1 MRGNELETGTLT
13 VFPTLPP
20 LDPHRE
26 GTARAG
32 QSPHEQAVLVDGSE
46 RLVVHPH
53 RGPEMAAPLPA
64 RQHLLGDSV
73 DIGSDL
79 LLGSPNDTTG
89 RLLLLLDR
97 RELGDVIC

>member
-1 MRGNELETGTLT
+1 
-13 VFPTLPP
+13 
-20 LDPHRE
+20 
-26 GTARAG
+26 
-32 QSPHEQAVLVDGSE
+32 
-46 RLVVHPH
+46 
-53 RGPEMAAPLPA
+53 MAAPLPA